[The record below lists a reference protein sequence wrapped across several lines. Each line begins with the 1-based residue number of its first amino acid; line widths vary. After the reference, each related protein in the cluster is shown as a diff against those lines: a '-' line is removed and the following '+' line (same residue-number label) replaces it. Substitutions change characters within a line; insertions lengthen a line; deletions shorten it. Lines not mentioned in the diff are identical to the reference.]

1 MFHVPSFIDD
11 PCLHTFVMVGRIT
24 FSVDIFPLVIVLGEI
39 YDLITAAMMWSR
51 PYPKQP
57 SRGKFMAGLQ
67 CHAIKNKKRNCSINQ
82 IKKLGC
88 ER

>member
-51 PYPKQP
+51 VPETTLPRQIYRRFKSQNVIPHDRP
-57 SRGKFMAGLQ
+57 SQ
-67 CHAIKNKKRNCSINQ
+67 S
-82 IKKLGC
+82 
-88 ER
+88 